1 MEQELLQP
9 QQRDSMTTN
18 PYQLPTKLN
27 TMKGRIAE
35 ILKAVPQSRSSD
47 KILLIEYMKAYG
59 PFCYDEASK
68 KLQFKAKDGVTYE
81 EWLCMPSTESICR
94 LKRFIQLEA
103 RERMAHGKATADDAD
118 MLPSEKVQ
126 IQRTILEGINKI
138 YFYRG

>member
-1 MEQELLQP
+1 MSADP
-9 QQRDSMTTN
+9 SN
-18 PYQLPTKLN
+18 LPSRLN
-27 TMKGRIAE
+27 TMKGRIVE
-35 ILKAVPQSRSSD
+35 ILKAVPSSRSND
-47 KILLIEYMKAYG
+47 KVLIIEYLKQYG
-59 PFCYDEASK
+59 PFCYDEATK
-68 KLQFKAKDGVTYE
+68 KLQFKDKDGIDYTVWIT
-81 EWLCMPSTESICR
+81 MPSTESICR